1 MLRASSFFAGALCN
15 KKDRYGIVCVYS
27 YAFLEVNALLNKLIP
42 RQHVNTIYEI
52 ELDTLWKQGYRGI
65 ITDLDNT
72 LVGAKAPLATP
83 ELIDWLKVV
92 GQLGFQI
99 VIVSNNQRTRVSK
112 FAEPLS
118 LPFIYRARKPTNGA
132 FRKALKMMDLRAEET
147 VVIGDQMLTD
157 VLGGNRLGLHTIL
170 VHPISPT
177 EEGFFT
183 KVNRTLEKAALMMM
197 KR

>member
-1 MLRASSFFAGALCN
+1 M
-15 KKDRYGIVCVYS
+15 
-27 YAFLEVNALLNKLIP
+27 LNKLIP
-42 RQHVNTIYEI
+42 RKQVNSIYEI
-52 ELDTLWKQGYRGI
+52 ALNELWEQGYRGI

-92 GQLGFQI
+92 GQVGFQ
-99 VIVSNNQRTRVSK
+99 VVVVSNNQRTRVTK

-118 LPFIYRARKPTNGA
+118 LPFIYRAKKPTSA
-132 FRKALKMMDLRAEET
+132 SFRKALHMMNLRAEET

-157 VLGGNRLGLHTIL
+157 VLGGNRMGLFTIL
-170 VHPISPT
+170 VRPISLMD
-177 EEGFFT
+177 EGFFT
-183 KVNRTLEKAALMMM
+183 KVNRRIEKAALTIM

>member
-1 MLRASSFFAGALCN
+1 M
-15 KKDRYGIVCVYS
+15 
-27 YAFLEVNALLNKLIP
+27 LNKLIP
-42 RQHVNTIYEI
+42 RKQVNSIYEI
-52 ELDTLWKQGYRGI
+52 ALNELWEQGYRGI

-92 GQLGFQI
+92 GQVGFQ
-99 VIVSNNQRTRVSK
+99 VVVVSNNQRTRVSK

-118 LPFIYRARKPTNGA
+118 LPFIYRAKKPTSA
-132 FRKALKMMDLRAEET
+132 SFRKALHMMNLRADET

-157 VLGGNRLGLHTIL
+157 VLGGNRMGLFTIL
-170 VHPISPT
+170 VRPISLGD
-177 EEGFFT
+177 EGFFT
-183 KVNRTLEKAALMMM
+183 KVNRKIEKAALTIM

>member
-1 MLRASSFFAGALCN
+1 MSF
-15 KKDRYGIVCVYS
+15 
-27 YAFLEVNALLNKLIP
+27 EVNALLNKLIP
-42 RQHVNTIYEI
+42 RKQVNSIYEI
-52 ELDTLWKQGYRGI
+52 ALNELWEQGYRGI

-92 GQLGFQI
+92 GQVGFQ
-99 VIVSNNQRTRVSK
+99 VVVVSNNQRTRVTK

-118 LPFIYRARKPTNGA
+118 LPFIYRAKKPTSA
-132 FRKALKMMDLRAEET
+132 SFRKALHMMNLRAEET

-157 VLGGNRLGLHTIL
+157 VLGGNRMGLFTIL
-170 VHPISPT
+170 VRPISLMD
-177 EEGFFT
+177 EGFFT
-183 KVNRTLEKAALMMM
+183 KVNRRIEKAALTIM

>member
-1 MLRASSFFAGALCN
+1 ML
-15 KKDRYGIVCVYS
+15 K
-27 YAFLEVNALLNKLIP
+27 KLIP
-42 RQHVNTIYEI
+42 RLQVNTIFDI
-52 ELDTLWKQGYRGI
+52 DLNGLWKQGYRGI

-92 GQLGFQI
+92 GQIGFQV
-99 VIVSNNQRTRVSK
+99 VIVSNNREARVTA

-118 LPFIYRARKPTNGA
+118 LPFIYRARKPTNVS
-132 FRKALKMMDLRAEET
+132 FRKALHMMELKPEQT

-157 VLGGNRLGLHTIL
+157 VLGGNRMGLFTIL
-170 VHPISPT
+170 VKPISLAD
-177 EEGFFT
+177 EGFFT
-183 KVNRTLEKAALMMM
+183 KVNRRLEKAALTIM

>member
-1 MLRASSFFAGALCN
+1 ML
-15 KKDRYGIVCVYS
+15 KKLKPDEQV
-27 YAFLEVNALLNKLIP
+27 K
-42 RQHVNTIYEI
+42 TIFDI
-52 ELDTLWKQGYRGI
+52 DLHTLFKQGFRGI

-92 GQLGFQI
+92 SQIGFQV
-99 VIVSNNQRTRVSK
+99 VIVSNNHRVRVSA

-118 LPFIYRARKPTNGA
+118 LPFIYRAKKPIGA
-132 FRKALKMMDLRAEET
+132 SFRRALHMMNLKPEQT
-147 VVIGDQMLTD
+147 IMIGDQLLTD

-170 VHPISPT
+170 VSPI
-177 EEGFFT
+177 ELKDEGLFT
-183 KVNRTLEKAALMMM
+183 KIVNRNIEKAITLM

>member
-1 MLRASSFFAGALCN
+1 ML
-15 KKDRYGIVCVYS
+15 K
-27 YAFLEVNALLNKLIP
+27 KLIP
-42 RQHVNTIYEI
+42 SLQVTTIYDI
-52 ELDTLWKQGYRGI
+52 DLNDLWQKGCRGI

-92 GQLGFQI
+92 GQIGFQV
-99 VIVSNNQRTRVSK
+99 VIVSNNREARVTR

-118 LPFIYRARKPTNGA
+118 LPFIYRARKPTSLS
-132 FRKALKMMDLRAEET
+132 FRRALQMMKLQPEQT

-157 VLGGNRLGLHTIL
+157 VLGGNRMGLYTIL
-170 VHPISPT
+170 VKPISLVD
-177 EEGFFT
+177 EGFFT
-183 KVNRTLEKAALMMM
+183 KVNRRIEKAALTIM